1 MIQFSGGYT
10 YLLRNAAFEGADTC
24 CGVVHPICQILQRG
38 VGIKEHIGTEDI
50 LAVRELVG
58 LQLR

>member
-1 MIQFSGGYT
+1 MRQFSGGNA
-10 YLLRNAAFEGADTC
+10 YLLCDAAFEGADAC
-24 CGVVHPICQILQRG
+24 SGVVHPISQILQRG

-50 LAVRELVG
+50 LAVGELVS

>member
-1 MIQFSGGYT
+1 MIQFSGGNA
-10 YLLRNAAFEGADTC
+10 YLLCDAAFEGADAC
-24 CGVVHPICQILQRG
+24 GGVVHPISQILQRG

-58 LQLR
+58 L

>member
-1 MIQFSGGYT
+1 MIQFSGGNA
-10 YLLRNAAFEGADTC
+10 YLLCDAAFEGADTRS
-24 CGVVHPICQILQRG
+24 GVVHPISQILHRG

-50 LAVRELVG
+50 LTVGELVG